1 MPLTSILW
9 CLLKD
14 GDGTLHEDTRRTGL
28 HSKPNLSSTSVTL
41 SLNDSS
47 SPVAAAGPN
56 LFPANRLS
64 RRRQPLGRGGDSGE
78 DPPESVLPFI
88 LRPSEKQK
96 HITLRR

>member
-1 MPLTSILW
+1 MSMTSILW

-14 GDGTLHEDTRRTGL
+14 GDGTLHEENRTPL
-28 HSKPNLSSTSVTL
+28 KTKSIKHFCDSLSL

-64 RRRQPLGRGGDSGE
+64 RRRQPLGRGGE